1 MMHGGKSPG
10 TAAMIMTEDAKAEEN
25 TAGSPCCAYIKAP
38 CKFYGLQGARVISL

>member
-10 TAAMIMTEDAKAEEN
+10 TAAKIMTEDAKAEEN
-25 TAGSPCCAYIKAP
+25 TAGSPCGEYIKAP